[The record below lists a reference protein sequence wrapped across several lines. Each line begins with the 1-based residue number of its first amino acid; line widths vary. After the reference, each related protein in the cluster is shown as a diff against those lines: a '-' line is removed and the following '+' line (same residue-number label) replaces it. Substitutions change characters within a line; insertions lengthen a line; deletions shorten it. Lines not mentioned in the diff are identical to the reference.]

1 MRKRTHIKEE
11 TGTEKQLSQT
21 MYVLYVLFALYVLFV
36 LYVLFALY
44 VLYGGLQ
51 AGNGVRVEAGEV
63 GMHQRFDGK
72 NTVRR
77 IVIKA
82 TL

>member
-21 MYVLYVLFALYVLFV
+21 MYVLYVLYVLC
-36 LYVLFALY
+36 